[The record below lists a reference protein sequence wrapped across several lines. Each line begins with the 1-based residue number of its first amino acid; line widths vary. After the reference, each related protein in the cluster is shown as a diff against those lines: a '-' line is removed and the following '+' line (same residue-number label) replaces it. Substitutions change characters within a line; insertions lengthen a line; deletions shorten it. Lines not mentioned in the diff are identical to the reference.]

1 MSDPT
6 TTTTGSDWEAR
17 ARTAEARVAELAAE
31 RARLW
36 EELHQ
41 LRAQDREVEHY
52 RAVAAYMENTA
63 SWRVT
68 WPLRAL
74 KTAYIKVRNILEN

>member
-1 MSDPT
+1 VTDQT
-6 TTTTGSDWEAR
+6 TRTDWETR
-17 ARTAEARVAELAAE
+17 ARTAEARVEELAAE

-36 EELHQ
+36 DEVQ
-41 LRAQDREVEHY
+41 RLRAQERQVEYYEAQH
-52 RAVAAYMENTA
+52 RYMQNTA

-74 KTAYIKVRNILEN
+74 KTAYIKVRNILEG

>member
-1 MSDPT
+1 VTDHVPT
-6 TTTTGSDWEAR
+6 TETDWEAR
-17 ARTAEARVAELAAE
+17 ARTAEARVQELTAE

-41 LRAQDREVEHY
+41 LRAQDREAEHY
-52 RAVAAYMENTA
+52 RALARYMENTA

-68 WPLRAL
+68 WPLRAF
-74 KTAYIKVRNILEN
+74 KTLYIKVRRTLED